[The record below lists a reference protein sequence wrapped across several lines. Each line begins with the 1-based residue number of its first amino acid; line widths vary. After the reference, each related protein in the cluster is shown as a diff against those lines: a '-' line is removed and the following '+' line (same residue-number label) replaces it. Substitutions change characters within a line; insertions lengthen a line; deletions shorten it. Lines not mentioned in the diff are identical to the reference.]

1 MTRKEQLQ
9 EIEERLKNGVEEYFT
24 SEKYASLLRIMSKFH
39 NYSFNNCILIAT
51 QCPQASFVTGY
62 SNWKTSF
69 NRIVKRGE
77 KAIRI
82 IAPCPYTKV
91 NEEKGEEE
99 KRIFFRTTSVF
110 DLSQTIQIP
119 NTEEVQFGIEEL
131 TGDVPDYERLL
142 NAIIATSTCPVSY
155 KKPKGSVKG
164 YYAPLEKKIV
174 VCEGMS
180 ELQTIKTLLHEIAH
194 SLLHNPEEMEER
206 KVRRDTKEVEAE
218 STAFIVATL
227 LGLDT
232 SDYSF
237 EYIAG
242 WNGKDN
248 LKALSAA
255 MKQVQDTANQMYD
268 NIIQQ
273 LDRVA

>member
-1 MTRKEQLQ
+1 MTRKEQMQ
-9 EIEERLKNGVEEYFT
+9 EIEERLKNGVQEYFT
-24 SEKYASLLRIMSKFH
+24 SEKYATLLKIMSRFH
-39 NYSFNNCILIAT
+39 NYSFNNCVLIAT
-51 QCPQASFVTGY
+51 QCPYASYVTGY

-91 NEEKGEEE
+91 NEETGEEE
-99 KRIFFRTTSVF
+99 KRLFFRTTSVF
-110 DLSQTIQIP
+110 DISQTMQIP
-119 NTEEVQFGIEEL
+119 DTDEIKFGIEEL
-131 TGDVPDYERLL
+131 TGDVPDYERLKT
-142 NAIIATSTCPVSY
+142 AIIATSTCPVSY
-155 KKPKGSVKG
+155 EKMANTVKG
-164 YYAPLEKKIV
+164 YYAPSKDKIAIS
-174 VCEGMS
+174 EDMG

-194 SLLHNPEEMEER
+194 SLLHNPKEMEER
-206 KVRRDTKEVEAE
+206 KAGRNTKEVEAE

-255 MKQVQDTANQMYD
+255 MKQVQDTANQMYEK
-268 NIIQQ
+268 IMEQIKR
-273 LDRVA
+273 L